1 MRKRVTGT
9 APRGNTESGL
19 LSPFPSVQPDQMEHL
34 PPDDLQLHVSDGS
47 FPDSVCFSETMTTIR
62 MTGWRR
68 GLRKV
73 SLTQTL
79 METGLGLKNAKSC
92 TDRLLEGDVIEVQVE
107 LDQSEDVLR
116 SLHQLGVDVELTEDP
131 PDKPTQTDGPSDRR

>member
-1 MRKRVTGT
+1 
-9 APRGNTESGL
+9 
-19 LSPFPSVQPDQMEHL
+19 
-34 PPDDLQLHVSDGS
+34 
-47 FPDSVCFSETMTTIR
+47 
-62 MTGWRR
+62 
-68 GLRKV
+68 
-73 SLTQTL
+73 